1 MPGPK
6 AFVNH
11 SLYIRPSKSLSNT
24 GYGPSPGN
32 IYQVLFVCQAKKA
45 FMKHSLCTRTRK
57 QLLST
62 YCILVVEDIA
72 ETITDQVPSWEG
84 LEILQNWGSDAAFA
98 WGGSQGVLHLHSK
111 VQIFPV
117 NLGCWGNPCDTPKY
131 PHGSASVLG
140 FRGQKCIE
148 GKASKHGSFSSLNTF
163 FYRRFLWKKTCRLD
177 ISI

>member
-24 GYGPSPGN
+24 CYGPSPGN

-98 WGGSQGVLHLHSK
+98 WGGSRGVLHLHSK

-117 NLGCWGNPCDTPKY
+117 NLGCWGTLVTPLNI
-131 PHGSASVLG
+131 PMALPLSLASGGKNVL
-140 FRGQKCIE
+140 K
-148 GKASKHGSFSSLNTF
+148 GKLVNMEVFQV
-163 FYRRFLWKKTCRLD
+163 
-177 ISI
+177 